1 MTLTLYKQINYDYML
16 QNSLILNFTPKIIMF
31 KTNCP
36 IQIVTRAPRGQL
48 IHIQAK
54 DVFMEHLH
62 GNNMKKA
69 CAFTMQHL
77 LILNIL

>member
-1 MTLTLYKQINYDYML
+1 MVQDKLSYEHCDKSTDRA
-16 QNSLILNFTPKIIMF
+16 STPY
-31 KTNCP
+31 T
-36 IQIVTRAPRGQL
+36 
-48 IHIQAK
+48 K

-69 CAFTMQHL
+69 YAFTMQHL